1 MINENISDL
10 KIEEDLQIRKEMCA
24 VVVDGDEILLVK
36 DKKLVACNLF
46 EFPKREILLKDNEV
60 YHIFKEMKGK
70 YGIKGKTKDEFIC
83 NIQHSYRD
91 FDLMMY
97 VFVIYASKDEIK
109 FSDELSD
116 IEWFNINQIWK
127 VPLAPVD
134 VTVAQI
140 LLEFN
145 ED

>member
-1 MINENISDL
+1 MIDENISDL
-10 KIEEDLQIRKEMCA
+10 KIEDDLQIRKQMCA
-24 VVVDGDEILLVK
+24 IVVDGEEIMLVK
-36 DKKLVACNLF
+36 DKKQAVNNLF

>member
-1 MINENISDL
+1 
-10 KIEEDLQIRKEMCA
+10 
-24 VVVDGDEILLVK
+24 
-36 DKKLVACNLF
+36 
-46 EFPKREILLKDNEV
+46 
-60 YHIFKEMKGK
+60 
-70 YGIKGKTKDEFIC
+70 
-83 NIQHSYRD
+83 
-91 FDLMMY
+91 MY